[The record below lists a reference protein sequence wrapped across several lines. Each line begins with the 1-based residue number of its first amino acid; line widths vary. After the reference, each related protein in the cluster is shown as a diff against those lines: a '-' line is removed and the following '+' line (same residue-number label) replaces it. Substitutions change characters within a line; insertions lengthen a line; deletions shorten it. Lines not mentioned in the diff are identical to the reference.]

1 MCSEEIRGLN
11 DEKEVLDFISD
22 KSQEQENRVIEI
34 DNIIDDLEFQIAN
47 MLGAINADIVLGN
60 DVQFPM
66 NRLPR
71 YVGSKVPEL
80 LAKINEQ
87 ILENLQS
94 PEYKFKHKIE
104 DKIRRNKLIT
114 DRVMEDV
121 TYFAFQKLKKESA
134 LKELYLTANDIS
146 KVIFEMSSKNDVP
159 EKIIVES
166 TIEGDTI
173 VIDDAIGID
182 TLIWQMNN
190 MEKDIEVA
198 NKESNIKLIFET
210 IKNEL
215 FNKFMI

>member
-1 MCSEEIRGLN
+1 M
-11 DEKEVLDFISD
+11 LDFISE

-80 LAKINEQ
+80 MAKINEQ

-215 FNKFMI
+215 FNKFII